1 MVQLEGMGR
10 IEGDGAE
17 KVAELRME
25 DFGVESTEDGVRGL
39 ERAESVEVERAEGV
53 ERVGSLLFRG
63 SVSPDSSNTAAHPWT
78 GVNTFSSS
86 CSGMIGLTDS
96 SVISSS
102 VIPTPYATDGTTCV
116 RDPANCDPSGGD
128 VVPHPV
134 WPSDEARVAG
144 VVSAAS
150 AAPFGHPGSDPT
162 LALVDA
168 GVAEGEPPP
177 QGGAPVGEEDKAL
190 FAVVGDACLIVD
202 LDAAADRGG
211 GSSGAEAMRQDSE
224 GGSRP
229 ANGGSDG
236 VPKGPPGGLVDPADG
251 GERLGRSPDCRLAAD
266 GDCTLAVTGRGDA
279 AEVEEEEDD
288 EHCNGQEFPCTV
300 DCCHSVYSSMRKLQ
314 VHMMAHTYGR
324 PYRCTWDDC
333 GWSFTSSYK
342 LKRHF
347 VSHEKQRPFVCEEA
361 DCGKR
366 FSTVY
371 NLKAHRRAHGA
382 GVTGAPACLLC
393 GAAFATPARLA
404 AHQRVHAEPRRPH
417 LCDFP
422 GCEKTFSTAN
432 ALGAHRRS
440 HARARE
446 LFVCSYP
453 GCGKTYDKACRL
465 TLHLRSHTGER
476 PFTCEHEGCGWTFT
490 CMSKLLRHKR
500 KHADERRFACRE
512 PGCGKTFTRAEHL
525 KGHTITHSG
534 TRPFTCDVQGC
545 GARFSARSSLYVHS
559 RKHGAGGDG
568 EGGEGLRSQ
577 CPVATCGKLFASV
590 HSVKAH
596 MMKLHNVSPA
606 QFALLEQS
614 GCLVPACDPDDDPS
628 GGSVD
633 PKLLTSDL
641 SSSCLTATSDP
652 LSGGGSPPSYGD
664 DVLTVD
670 GTAIGGGARG
680 RLCRTSPQD
689 TKRGGAGGSGSP
701 AGQGLAQGGAAPAE
715 RRRQHQQQHGVEDQ
729 GLIPAVS
736 SSPSSGAAAATAST
750 ETTGVICPGLLG
762 SLCMKLESTATLGAE
777 LPSPPPSF
785 AGAETGT
792 VLAAGGHDT
801 CAMRQSSVALS
812 HTPLSLEMLPSS
824 LPPAACA
831 EAQAL
836 GLLTP
841 LGGGGEQAKALAPAF
856 CGLGSLSPGE
866 VDVALAS
873 VQALL
878 ESGGSARTDYRS
890 VQLAKHRKR
899 KIGAAPY
906 STGASGK
913 KKSKSSRAVTAGVTG
928 AYSSALALQDPG
940 STGAHYLQVQILQD
954 EAGGEGDLSFG
965 LGSQGPHSSHSTDL
979 PVHILQEQASC
990 AAGEEVGDFGLIHPG
1005 SSQFPGSTIN
1015 LQDLE

>member
-1 MVQLEGMGR
+1 MVPL
-10 IEGDGAE
+10 DGPALKPRAGIRFAHKTRLRVPGAWASPRRPIGARRRDARADWLARGATPGLATHGARYCDAE
-17 KVAELRME
+17 
-25 DFGVESTEDGVRGL
+25 ES
-39 ERAESVEVERAEGV
+39 RA
-53 ERVGSLLFRG
+53 
-63 SVSPDSSNTAAHPWT
+63 
-78 GVNTFSSS
+78 
-86 CSGMIGLTDS
+86 
-96 SVISSS
+96 
-102 VIPTPYATDGTTCV
+102 
-116 RDPANCDPSGGD
+116 
-128 VVPHPV
+128 
-134 WPSDEARVAG
+134 
-144 VVSAAS
+144 
-150 AAPFGHPGSDPT
+150 
-162 LALVDA
+162 
-168 GVAEGEPPP
+168 
-177 QGGAPVGEEDKAL
+177 GGAKTRSGAAL
-190 FAVVGDACLIVD
+190 RPARPTC
-202 LDAAADRGG
+202 GG
-211 GSSGAEAMRQDSE
+211 GS
-224 GGSRP
+224 
-229 ANGGSDG
+229 G
-236 VPKGPPGGLVDPADG
+236 VVT
-251 GERLGRSPDCRLAAD
+251 
-266 GDCTLAVTGRGDA
+266 TLAPICTKTRICTALQSVLRSEFRVPSRIRARSRIRAVEPHSGFRKREPKMEAHGEPWASGRLRVTSPCPPCPPVSLSPFPPASPPRPPASPCLPVSPCPSSGPLMLA
-279 AEVEEEEDD
+279 VPS
-288 EHCNGQEFPCTV
+288 EFPCTV

-729 GLIPAVS
+729 G
-736 SSPSSGAAAATAST
+736 GAAAATAST

-785 AGAETGT
+785 AGAEAGT

-836 GLLTP
+836 GLLAP
-841 LGGGGEQAKALAPAF
+841 LGGGGEQAKALAPVF

-866 VDVALAS
+866 VDMALAS

-906 STGASGK
+906 SAGASGK

-928 AYSSALALQDPG
+928 AYSSTLALQDPG

-979 PVHILQEQASC
+979 PVHILQASC
-990 AAGEEVGDFGLIHPG
+990 AAGEEEVGDFGLVHPG